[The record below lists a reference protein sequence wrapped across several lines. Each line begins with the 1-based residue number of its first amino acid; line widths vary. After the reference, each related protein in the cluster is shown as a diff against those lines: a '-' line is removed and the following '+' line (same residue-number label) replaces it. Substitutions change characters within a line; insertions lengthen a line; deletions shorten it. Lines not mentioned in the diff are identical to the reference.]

1 MLRVHNCADRS
12 WLVRDRLSRG
22 DGVEESLRGFRAHRH
37 VESCPVIAAVQQM
50 AVTGYVAGRW
60 PSSLFPGRSRT
71 EKEEQAAKVGS
82 SKIIGFCPLTQGV
95 TIPKGESWGES
106 LAVVGELSA
115 I

>member
-1 MLRVHNCADRS
+1 MEEP
-12 WLVRDRLSRG
+12 LS
-22 DGVEESLRGFRAHRH
+22 GFRAHRN

-50 AVTGYVAGRW
+50 AVTGYVTGRW
-60 PSSLFPGRSRT
+60 PSSWFPGRSRT
-71 EKEEQAAKVGS
+71 KKEEQAAKVGS
-82 SKIIGFCPLTQGV
+82 SKTGFCPLTQGV